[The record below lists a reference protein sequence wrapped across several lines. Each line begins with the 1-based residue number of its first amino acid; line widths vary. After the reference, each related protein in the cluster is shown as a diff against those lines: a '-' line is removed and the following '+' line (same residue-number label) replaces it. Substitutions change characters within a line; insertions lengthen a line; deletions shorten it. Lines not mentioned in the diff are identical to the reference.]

1 MCRRAAC
8 LPQGSRPDCRRVRL
22 SDLFSEERVTRVA
35 KFAAF
40 GFAIAF
46 TVLLTQSRDL
56 VYPSGRAVGADFVT
70 FWAASDLA
78 LSGQPERAYDEA
90 AIVAAERRA
99 LPNATDIY
107 LWHYPPPFQ
116 LVVLPLALV
125 PYLWA
130 YGIWLAVSLAI
141 YAVSVRAA
149 FPEPAPF
156 WLAIGASAVFVN
168 ALHGQNG
175 LLSAALATGGLL
187 LLERKPLLAGMLIGA
202 LCYKPHLGLPLGLL
216 LLAGAHWRAAAGAM
230 LAVALLCAMSAV
242 ILGVDTWRAFLANA
256 GTARAVLE
264 GGAVPWHKMA
274 TVFATVRLAGG
285 GVALAYVI
293 HGLVALAV
301 FAATVTAWRRAAPLE
316 LKAALAVLAALLVSP
331 YLFDYDLAV
340 SALALG
346 LLLRD
351 GLTRGWLP
359 GMRPAIVV
367 LWLAPAMLSYV
378 AEATRIQLQPF
389 ALLLLW
395 ALAWQRL
402 RTA

>member
-1 MCRRAAC
+1 M
-8 LPQGSRPDCRRVRL
+8 RL
-22 SDLFSEERVTRVA
+22 SDLFSEERVARVA
-35 KFAAF
+35 KFAAL

-46 TVLLTQSRDL
+46 AALLTRSHNL
-56 VYPSGRAVGADFVT
+56 IYASGGAIGADFVT

-78 LSGQPERAYDEA
+78 LSGEAARAYDSA
-90 AIVAAERRA
+90 AIIAAERKA
-99 LPNATDIY
+99 LPQAQDVY

-130 YGIWLAVSLAI
+130 YGLWLAVSLAI
-141 YAVSVRAA
+141 YAITFRAA
-149 FPEPAPF
+149 FREPAPF
-156 WLAIGASAVFVN
+156 WLAIGASAVYVN

-175 LLSAALATGGLL
+175 LLTAALAAGGLL
-187 LLERKPLLAGMLIGA
+187 LLERKPLLAGLLIGA

-216 LLAGAHWRAAAGAM
+216 LLIGAHWRAAAGAV
-230 LAVALLCAMSAV
+230 LAVIALCVVSAL
-242 ILGVDTWRAFLANA
+242 ILGTDTWRAFLANA
-256 GTARAVLE
+256 ATARAVLE

-274 TVFATVRLAGG
+274 SVFATVRLAGG
-285 GVALAYVI
+285 DLTLAYIAHGVVALVVLAATAIAWRGRGPFELKVALA
-293 HGLVALAV
+293 A
-301 FAATVTAWRRAAPLE
+301 
-316 LKAALAVLAALLVSP
+316 LAALLISP

-351 GLTRGWLP
+351 GFTRGWLP

-367 LWLAPAMLSYV
+367 LWLAPAVLSYV
-378 AEATRIQLQPF
+378 AEATHVQLQAV
-389 ALLLLW
+389 ALLVTW

-402 RTA
+402 RSA